1 MSHECAITRLLR
13 ASIFSFLGMEF
24 IRSWA
29 KKKKKKGSRRRHRHM
44 FYIQFPDNML
54 LIQNYLNLGKDG
66 RDGRDCRSGA
76 KVVVVCFL
84 VQL

>member
-1 MSHECAITRLLR
+1 
-13 ASIFSFLGMEF
+13 
-24 IRSWA
+24 
-29 KKKKKKGSRRRHRHM
+29 M
-44 FYIQFPDNML
+44 FYIQFPDNLL
-54 LIQNYLNLGKDG
+54 LIKNYLNLGKDG

>member
-1 MSHECAITRLLR
+1 MSHECAITRLLG

-24 IRSWA
+24 IRSRA
-29 KKKKKKGSRRRHRHM
+29 KKKKVRSRRGHRHM
-44 FYIQFPDNML
+44 FYIQFPDNLL
-54 LIQNYLNLGKDG
+54 LIKNYLNLGKDG